1 MKPGI
6 RWPVIAG
13 VAGFFTA
20 AVFSSLLHWNREA
33 FVGAWLV
40 VAGLTVAAWVTAGR
54 WSPAVQL
61 RRRWVAGLMVGLVAG
76 ALLAF
81 TVTRQPASAAPGGAA
96 AIGPLLWL
104 GLVYGAVDAVMLNVI
119 PVLSLYGA
127 RPATELQGVGRLR
140 WAGLALLGSLLVT
153 AAYHA
158 GFAEYRGAAMLQP
171 LVGNLIITLTYLL
184 SGSPLAPI
192 AAHVIMHAAA
202 VLHGAATTSQLPPH
216 Y

>member
-1 MKPGI
+1 MKPGF
-6 RWPVIAG
+6 RWPA
-13 VAGFFTA
+13 VAAVTGFFTS
-20 AVFSSLLHWNREA
+20 AVFSSLLHWDRDA

-40 VAGLTVAAWVTAGR
+40 VAGLTAAAWVTTGR

-61 RRRWVAGLMVGLVAG
+61 RRRWVSGLLVGIVAG

-81 TVTRQPASAAPGGAA
+81 TVTRQPASVAPGGAA

-104 GLVYGAVDAVMLNVI
+104 GLVYGTVDAVMLNII

-127 RPATELQGVGRLR
+127 QPATELHGVGRLR
-140 WAGLALLGSLLVT
+140 WAGLALLGSLAIT
-153 AAYHA
+153 ALYHA
-158 GFAEYRGAAMLQP
+158 GFAEFRGSAMLQP

>member
-1 MKPGI
+1 VKPGF
-6 RWPVIAG
+6 RWPAIAA
-13 VAGFFTA
+13 VAGFFTS
-20 AVFSSLLHWNREA
+20 AVFSSLLHWQRDA

-61 RRRWVAGLMVGLVAG
+61 RRRWVSGLMMGIVAG

-81 TVTRQPASAAPGGAA
+81 TVTRQPSSSAPAGAA
-96 AIGPLLWL
+96 AIGPLIWL
-104 GLVYGAVDAVMLNVI
+104 ALVYGIVDAVMLSVI
-119 PVLSLYGA
+119 PVLSVYGA
-127 RPATELQGVGRLR
+127 RPAAELQGVGRLR
-140 WAGLALLGSLLVT
+140 WAGLALVASLAVT

-158 GFAEYRGAAMLQP
+158 GFTEFRGGAMLQP
-171 LVGNLIITLTYLL
+171 LLGNLVITLTYLL

-202 VLHGAATTSQLPPH
+202 VLHGAASTSQLPPH

>member
-6 RWPVIAG
+6 RWPAIAG
-13 VAGFFTA
+13 VTGFFTS
-20 AVFSSLLHWNREA
+20 AVFSSLLHWDRDA

-40 VAGLTVAAWVTAGR
+40 VAGLTVAAWVGTGR

-61 RRRWVAGLMVGLVAG
+61 RRRWVAGLMVGIVAG

-96 AIGPLLWL
+96 AVAPLLWL
-104 GLVYGAVDAVMLNVI
+104 GLVYGTVDALMLNII

-127 RPATELQGVGRLR
+127 QPTTELHGVRRLR

-158 GFAEYRGAAMLQP
+158 GFAEFRGAAMIQP

>member
-1 MKPGI
+1 MKPGF
-6 RWPVIAG
+6 RWPAVAA
-13 VAGFFTA
+13 VAGFLTS
-20 AVFSSLLHWNREA
+20 AVFSSLLHWDRDA

-40 VAGLTVAAWVTAGR
+40 VTGLTVAAWVTAGR

-61 RRRWVAGLMVGLVAG
+61 RRRWVSGLLVGLVAG

-104 GLVYGAVDAVMLNVI
+104 GLVYGTVDAVMLSVI

-127 RPATELQGVGRLR
+127 QPATELHGVGRLR
-140 WAGLALLGSLLVT
+140 WAGLALLGSLMIT

-158 GFAEYRGAAMLQP
+158 GFAEFRGAAMLQP
-171 LVGNLIITLTYLL
+171 LLGNLVITLTYLL

-202 VLHGAATTSQLPPH
+202 VLHGASGTSQLPPH

>member
-1 MKPGI
+1 MKPGF
-6 RWPVIAG
+6 RWAAIAA
-13 VAGFFTA
+13 VAGFFTS
-20 AVFSSLLHWNREA
+20 AVFSSLLHWQRDA

-61 RRRWVAGLMVGLVAG
+61 RRRWVSGLMMGIVAG

-81 TVTRQPASAAPGGAA
+81 TVTRQASSSAPAGAA
-96 AIGPLLWL
+96 AIGPLIWL
-104 GLVYGAVDAVMLNVI
+104 ALVYGTVDAVMLSVI
-119 PVLSLYGA
+119 PVLSVYGA
-127 RPATELQGVGRLR
+127 RPAADLQGVGRLR
-140 WAGLALLGSLLVT
+140 WAGLALGASLAVT

-158 GFAEYRGAAMLQP
+158 GFAEFRGGAMLQP
-171 LVGNLIITLTYLL
+171 LLGNLIITLTYLL

-202 VLHGAATTSQLPPH
+202 VLHGAASTSQLPPH

>member
-1 MKPGI
+1 MKPGF
-6 RWPVIAG
+6 RWPVVAA
-13 VAGFFTA
+13 VAGCLTS
-20 AVFSSLLHWNREA
+20 AVFSGLLHWSREA

-40 VAGLTVAAWVTAGR
+40 VAGLVMAVWVTTGR
-54 WSPAVQL
+54 WSPVVQL
-61 RRRWVAGLMVGLVAG
+61 RRRRVSGLIMGLAAG

-81 TVTRQPASAAPGGAA
+81 TVTRQPASAAPAGAGA
-96 AIGPLLWL
+96 VGPLLWL
-104 GLVYGAVDAVMLNVI
+104 GLVYGTVDALMLNVL

-127 RPATELQGVGRLR
+127 RPAADLQGVGRLR
-140 WAGLALLGSLLVT
+140 WAGVALLGSLVVT
-153 AAYHA
+153 AAYHL
-158 GFAEYRGAAMLQP
+158 GFAEFRGSALLQP
-171 LVGNLIITLTYLL
+171 LIGNLIITLAYLL

>member
-1 MKPGI
+1 MKPGF
-6 RWPVIAG
+6 RWPAVAA
-13 VAGFFTA
+13 VAGFFTS
-20 AVFSSLLHWNREA
+20 AVFSSLLHWPRDA

-40 VAGLTVAAWVTAGR
+40 VAGLTVAVWVAAGR

-61 RRRWVAGLMVGLVAG
+61 RRRWVAGLMVGVVAG

-81 TVTRQPASAAPGGAA
+81 TVMRQPASSSPAGGV

-104 GLVYGAVDAVMLNVI
+104 ALVYGTVDAVMLSII
-119 PVLSLYGA
+119 PVLSVYGA
-127 RPATELQGVGRLR
+127 RSAAELQGIGRLR
-140 WAGLALLGSLLVT
+140 WAGLALAASLAVT

-158 GFAEYRGAAMLQP
+158 GFAEFRGGAMLQP
-171 LVGNLIITLTYLL
+171 LLGNLVVTLTYLL

-192 AAHVIMHAAA
+192 TAHVIMHAAA
-202 VLHGAATTSQLPPH
+202 VLHGAASTSQLPPH

>member
-1 MKPGI
+1 MKPGF
-6 RWPVIAG
+6 RWPAIAA
-13 VAGFFTA
+13 VVGFFTS
-20 AVFSSLLHWNREA
+20 AVFSSLLHWSRDA

-61 RRRWVAGLMVGLVAG
+61 RRRWISGLMVGVVAG
-76 ALLAF
+76 ALLSI
-81 TVTRQPASAAPGGAA
+81 TVTRQPASAAPAGTT

-119 PVLSLYGA
+119 PVLSVYGA
-127 RPATELQGVGRLR
+127 RSAADLQGVGRLR
-140 WAGLALLGSLLVT
+140 WASLALAASLVIT

-158 GFAEYRGAAMLQP
+158 GFAEYRGAGMLQP
-171 LVGNLIITLTYLL
+171 LFGNLIITLTYLL

-192 AAHVIMHAAA
+192 AAHVLMHSAA